1 MLAVLRFDI
10 RHREAGT
17 LPRNHTNNTGFSIDS
32 ETMSGTVKQF
42 AAFSDALHE
51 IHNARVWGGIHWRTA
66 CLRGSQVGED
76 VANWVI
82 ANAMT

>member
-1 MLAVLRFDI
+1 
-10 RHREAGT
+10 
-17 LPRNHTNNTGFSIDS
+17 
-32 ETMSGTVKQF
+32 MSGTVKQF

-51 IHNARVWGGIHWRTA
+51 NHNARVWGGIHWRTA